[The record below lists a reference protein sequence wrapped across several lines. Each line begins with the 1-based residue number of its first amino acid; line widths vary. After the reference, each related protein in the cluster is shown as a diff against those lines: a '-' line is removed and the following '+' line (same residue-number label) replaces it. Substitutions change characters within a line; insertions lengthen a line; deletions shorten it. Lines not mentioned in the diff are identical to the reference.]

1 MSHTGVRAPTLDITC
16 REISGK
22 RRRNIPVKK
31 SHNVFV
37 FIHICFIQISHVSST
52 DRRSR
57 INIYF
62 NINYTIFFIYKST
75 CNKITRII
83 SIISINIII

>member
-1 MSHTGVRAPTLDITC
+1 MSHTGVRAPTLDTTC
-16 REISGK
+16 REICYK

-37 FIHICFIQISHVSST
+37 FIHICFIQISHASST

-62 NINYTIFFIYKST
+62 NINYITIFIYKPT
-75 CNKITRII
+75 CDKITRII
-83 SIISINIII
+83 SIISINMII